1 MVTNPPII
9 LGDEP
14 TGNLDSKS
22 GKEVMEIFQD
32 LYNDGHTIVLIT
44 HDNKVAAQAQRIIKI
59 QDGKLTEV
67 ENVDE
72 FRQNALKSI
81 V

>member
-1 MVTNPPII
+1 M
-9 LGDEP
+9 G
-14 TGNLDSKS
+14 
-22 GKEVMEIFQD
+22 IFQD
-32 LYNDGHTIVLIT
+32 LYKEGHTIILIT

-67 ENVDE
+67 ANVEE
-72 FRQNALKSI
+72 FRNNAYNSI

>member
-1 MVTNPPII
+1 
-9 LGDEP
+9 
-14 TGNLDSKS
+14 
-22 GKEVMEIFQD
+22 MEIFQQ
-32 LYNDGHTIVLIT
+32 LYQEGHTIILIT

-67 ENVDE
+67 ENVEE
-72 FRQNALKSI
+72 FRKNALQNI